1 MDKGSH
7 TMKKILAFLAC
18 ALCATSVNAAFIS
31 LPDGSTPSAPQVEFE
46 GNRYNGALNIN
57 RDIRVL
63 TQFQLSALDR
73 STDDLNGDG
82 FLTVA
87 FAYFFYDA
95 VSPVFIAWD
104 TISDNSI
111 LWDEIEAG
119 QATADSNDELTFDSF
134 FKEVVSGPYDTA
146 RKAADGEADYLVLA
160 LVEGTFYIGPQYWG
174 LDLIDPPPPVS
185 SVSTP
190 ATLGLLSLSMFGLLL
205 RRRKN

>member
-1 MDKGSH
+1 
-7 TMKKILAFLAC
+7 MKKILAFLAF
-18 ALCATSVNAAFIS
+18 ALCAASANAAFIS
-31 LPDGSTPSAPQVEFE
+31 LPDGSTPSDPQVEFE

-63 TQFQLSALDR
+63 TQFQLTALDR

-82 FLTVA
+82 LLSVK
-87 FAYFFYDA
+87 FAYYFYDA
-95 VSPVFIAWD
+95 AAPVFITWD
-104 TISDNSI
+104 TISDNSVT
-111 LWDEIEAG
+111 WDEIEAS
-119 QATADSNDELTFDSF
+119 QAGADSNDELTFDSF
-134 FKEVVSGPYDTA
+134 FKEVVSGPYNTA

-160 LVEGTFYIGPQYWG
+160 LVEDTFFIGPQYWG

-190 ATLGLLSLSMFGLLL
+190 ATLGLLSLSVFGLLM